1 MKQAELIN
9 DNIRD
14 THWLG
19 EVVDNQDP
27 LSNGRC
33 KVKVFGKF
41 DAIPTEAIPW
51 ASPMNRNLPGS
62 HAVPRVGDIV
72 GIRFDN
78 GDIYHPEYL
87 FQVNQNTDLK
97 NDVLGKSER
106 PYDVIS
112 LVYDANPDR
121 NVRIYWSPE
130 DGLVMTTGESQTSQ
144 PMIRFSREGEIFINS
159 DNIYIATTGDEREE
173 PAVKGQT
180 LASLL
185 SEIITQFN
193 GHTHPTGVGPSGPPL
208 PPQLPA
214 MINLQAQIDIN
225 EGPGSIQQTT
235 QL

>member
-41 DAIPTEAIPW
+41 DTIPVEAIPW
-51 ASPMNRNLPGS
+51 ASPINRMTPG
-62 HAVPRVGDIV
+62 HHVVPRVGDIV

-97 NDVLGKSER
+97 TEVLQNSSE
-106 PYDVIS
+106 PYNVIS

-130 DGLVMTTGESQTSQ
+130 DGLVMTTGDSQTAQ
-144 PMIRFSREGEIFINS
+144 PMIRFSPEGQIFLNS
-159 DNIYIATTGDEREE
+159 NEIYIAKDGTDDTE

-180 LASLL
+180 LAKLL
-185 SEIITQFN
+185 DEIITQFN
-193 GHTHPTGVGPSGPPL
+193 AHTHPTGVGPSGPPL
-208 PPQLPA
+208 PPQLPN
-214 MINLQAQIDIN
+214 MISLQAKI
-225 EGPGSIQQTT
+225 EGNTQEGFIQQR
-235 QL
+235 